1 MRGAVK
7 YGIIAGVVLVV
18 IIAFIV
24 WATVGGWL
32 LNLLYVFLILL
43 ATLLLAATFL
53 QIYWVIKLIRTI
65 TVAREEIQPLLAEVQ
80 NTVGVV
86 KDTAQTAGRTVSA
99 VGAVT
104 RLTSEFALGPSV
116 RIVAGLV
123 AGLQVLRVL
132 LGKGQIRSRA
142 EQRRRQ
148 QMEAGAGGD

>member
-7 YGIIAGVVLVV
+7 YGVIAGVILLV
-18 IIAFIV
+18 IIAFIA
-24 WATVGGWL
+24 WATIGGWL

-43 ATLLLAATFL
+43 ATLMLGATFL

-65 TVAREEIQPLLAEVQ
+65 TVARDEMKPLLAEVQ

-86 KDTAQTAGRTVSA
+86 KETAQTTGRTVSA

-104 RLTSEFALGPSV
+104 RLTSEFAVGPSV
-116 RIVAGLV
+116 RVVAGLV

-132 LGKGQIRSRA
+132 LGKGQVRSRA
-142 EQRRRQ
+142 EQRRKQ